1 MARRYE
7 VCRLLQEH
15 KINCA
20 IWFEDALGHY
30 GVPTVMFDLYL
41 IVPDIN
47 KAAEVLQQYGWQ
59 TAPSHERDEWS
70 FLDEGTPMLK
80 VPLCYFRLI
89 PPNWDRDE
97 EERTVLMPAEVWD
110 ITDVQ
115 LAETATES
123 NNFVLALPVL
133 LDSLIG
139 TWLDADENQR
149 LLGHLG
155 MQIGYLYGHVAQVKD
170 PSFVEQL
177 RPEHRQF
184 HLDWV
189 AGDSAGTLPFLHHHR
204 LVRERLL
211 AGQYKGLVPDTTY

>member
-7 VCRLLQEH
+7 VCSLLQEQ

-41 IVPDIN
+41 IVPDID
-47 KAAEVLQQYGWQ
+47 KAAGVLQQHGWQ
-59 TAPSHERDEWS
+59 TAPSHEGDEFG

-80 VPLCYFRLI
+80 VPLRYFRLI
-89 PPNWDRDE
+89 PPNWDKEE
-97 EERTVLMPAEVWD
+97 EERTVLMPAEVWN

-115 LAETATES
+115 LAQTATDPDK
-123 NNFVLALPVL
+123 FIPALPVL
-133 LDSLIG
+133 LDSLIDA
-139 TWLDADENQR
+139 WLDAHEHQR

-155 MQIGYLYGHVAQVKD
+155 MQIGYIYGHAAQVKD
-170 PSFVEQL
+170 TSFVEQL
-177 RPEHRQF
+177 RSEHRQF
-184 HLDWV
+184 HLEWLK
-189 AGDSAGTLPFLHHHR
+189 GDSAGTLPFLHRHR

-211 AGQYKGLVPDTTY
+211 KGEYS